1 MKAPNTITQTHDEK
15 LNFTFQVR
23 AYRKLTPGEMRA
35 AFRLWNQ
42 QRDKR
47 RSLRNKVIEVI
58 SIIGY
63 DA

>member
-1 MKAPNTITQTHDEK
+1 MLMPDVVTEIMDKKN
-15 LNFTFQVR
+15 NFTFRVR
-23 AYRKLTPGEMRA
+23 AYRKLTPYEMKVSYADWYR
-35 AFRLWNQ
+35 

-47 RSLRNKVIEVI
+47 RSYKNKIIEMV